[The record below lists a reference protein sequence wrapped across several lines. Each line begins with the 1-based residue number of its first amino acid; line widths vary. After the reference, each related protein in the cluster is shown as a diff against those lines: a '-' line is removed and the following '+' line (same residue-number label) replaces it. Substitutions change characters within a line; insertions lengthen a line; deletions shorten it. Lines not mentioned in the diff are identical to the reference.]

1 MDDTNI
7 HFSHCN
13 PYIVEQTVNR
23 DLDDAAIW
31 FRENGMRANPERYQA
46 IVLGNTGSQDVTI
59 KCGTTEI
66 PTTDEIELLGVTLD
80 RNLKFYEHISTICRK
95 VSSQINA
102 LRRLKN
108 ILPLKTKETTYQ
120 SFDITV
126 FVLL

>member
-1 MDDTNI
+1 MGPLLFNIFINDLAYAMNESKLISYTDDTNI

-31 FRENGMRANPERYQA
+31 FRENSMRANPERYQA

-102 LRRLKN
+102 L
-108 ILPLKTKETTYQ
+108 
-120 SFDITV
+120 
-126 FVLL
+126 